1 MAKEKALT
9 TAETASD
16 PVETQSPKLLKPKA
30 LDVAAAQISS
40 EVDGT
45 VVPSRMPD
53 SYLTV
58 DPRMD
63 GSPITVTFSAKE
75 APELVLEAF
84 VDSSGQS
91 GARKIPIPLNYL
103 TRLMGFTAL
112 ISYTGKAQGQAAQ
125 SLVKEV
131 GISFYPASESE
142 NLAPYLLHGKIVHNT
157 PTYDM
162 NDHTGDET
170 VLVPVPPLAKEG
182 DKVYCTAVTEQDVV
196 PYTFYNVVDGHELSA
211 EEAVAG
217 HVLRFSI
224 ARGWLARRKPWRSIT
239 LQSAWITS
247 GLPAKP
253 PADVDPH
260 LETRLPANALEIQR
274 RRTAAL
280 IVAPGLDL
288 PPPHLRQSVDYN
300 GGWLLNPELTKEG
313 GDVDVPGLDT
323 YAGDRVYFFV
333 AGPGFAK
340 KPLGCVA
347 IEHDGDPASVK
358 LSACIVACL
367 FNKSM
372 TLTYTLAF
380 NESEQSS
387 PAQDVSV
394 SVPRFVHPTI
404 EEATNGTVDLS
415 TFPMDATGFMPVR
428 AYAECSKCCW
438 MWIVGK
444 YDDGTVYRFDVL
456 MDAPVTDEWKANGV
470 DAPILRTDLKKLAD
484 CSEFELHFAASFCEA
499 CDLANAHAF
508 PAQTFKIEQEPLVL
522 SEPEV
527 REAVGSD
534 LTAYNGRNGIH
545 VEVDYVG
552 NHSKH
557 TISVCWKRPNGT
569 CWPLAS
575 QPGSPTGAITFALPP
590 DAMIE
595 SIGETVE
602 ITFTV
607 TTACKVQTS
616 PPLNLNISIPVRL
629 PTPAVLQATPYATQG
644 GILSLRTFT
653 GDANVK
659 VFDERFSKAY
669 WFALPGHTFW
679 LHAEGRLG
687 GGGVHRID
695 IRLAGN
701 VSEEDVVSGLQ
712 GILRRAELVKLED
725 DSPLTV
731 TCKVTPDGDAQSTG
745 AIMFHELRLRV
756 RLHSEIETDDFES
769 YSVRENA
776 SPGTTIDTRL
786 LQFHLP
792 SNSIRGIGLHQVRTP
807 GEIIPGMVEGKALA
821 VNCYDIQQTQHSYLN
836 LKWKCSRVRF
846 AYSCVAVSDLTV
858 TIIGRAGVTLGTR
871 IVKTGT
877 WFDFSAAKGNVITRL
892 NLESHRHGSID
903 SLTLWHFGEPN

>member
-1 MAKEKALT
+1 MAKKKVPI
-9 TAETASD
+9 TAEIATAV
-16 PVETQSPKLLKPKA
+16 VEPKSQKPAKPKA
-30 LDVAAAQISS
+30 LDVAAPQVSS
-40 EVDGT
+40 EVDST

-63 GSPITVTFSAKE
+63 SSPITVKFSAKE
-75 APELVLEAF
+75 APELVLEDI

-91 GARKIPIPLNYL
+91 GAREIAIPLAYL
-103 TRLMGFTAL
+103 TTLMGFTAL

-131 GISFYPASESE
+131 GVSFYPASESE
-142 NLAPYLLHGKIVHNT
+142 NLAPYLLHEKNVHST

-170 VLVPVPPLAKEG
+170 VLVPVPPLAKVG

-196 PYTFYNVVDGHELSA
+196 PYTFYTVIYGYELSA

-247 GLPAKP
+247 GLPAEP

-300 GGWLLNPELTKEG
+300 GGWHLNPELTKEG

-323 YAGDRVYFFV
+323 YAGDRVCFFV
-333 AGPGFAK
+333 GGPGFAK

-404 EEATNGTVDLS
+404 EEATNGKVDLS
-415 TFPMDATGFMPVR
+415 TFTGGALATVPGF
-428 AYAECSKCCW
+428 AYVEYSNLCW
-438 MWIVGK
+438 MWITGK
-444 YDDGTVYRFDVL
+444 DGDGSAYRFDIL
-456 MDAPVTDEWKANGV
+456 RDEPVTDDWKAKGV
-470 DAPILRTDLKKLAD
+470 EAPIPRAELQKLAD
-484 CSEFELHFAASFCEA
+484 CSEFELHFAVSFCEA
-499 CDLANAHAF
+499 SGQENAHEFPVQAF
-508 PAQTFKIEQEPLVL
+508 KVEQEPLDLVKP
-522 SEPEV
+522 SV
-527 REAVGSD
+527 IEALDDD
-534 LTAYNGRNGIH
+534 LTVWNGRDGVH

-552 NHSKH
+552 KHPGHS
-557 TISVCWKRPNGT
+557 ISVCWSKPDGS
-569 CWPLAS
+569 CLPLPA
-575 QPGSPTGAITFALPP
+575 QPGSDSIFFVPREAV
-590 DAMIE
+590 IE
-595 SIGETVE
+595 SIGRTLE
-602 ITFTV
+602 ITYTV

-616 PPLNLNISIPVRL
+616 PPLNLSVSIPVRL
-629 PTPAVLQATPYATQG
+629 PTPAVTEATPYATQG
-644 GILSLRTFT
+644 GILDLRTFV
-653 GDANVK
+653 GDAHITVEKWWFMLLGQIGWLKCIGTADASGSPYTINVAIVEPITTSDLSNGLK
-659 VFDERFSKAY
+659 KL
-669 WFALPGHTFW
+669 LP
-679 LHAEGRLG
+679 
-687 GGGVHRID
+687 
-695 IRLAGN
+695 
-701 VSEEDVVSGLQ
+701 
-712 GILRRAELVKLED
+712 RAELEKLRNRTPMVVEY
-725 DSPLTV
+725 
-731 TCKVTPDGDAQSTG
+731 KATPDVGGVQSN
-745 AIMFHELRLRV
+745 AIAFPV
-756 RLHSEIETDDFES
+756 
-769 YSVRENA
+769 
-776 SPGTTIDTRL
+776 
-786 LQFHLP
+786 
-792 SNSIRGIGLHQVRTP
+792 
-807 GEIIPGMVEGKALA
+807 
-821 VNCYDIQQTQHSYLN
+821 LN
-836 LKWKCSRVRF
+836 LKFRKALYHHTDFDPAGKGWNGWQRGPG
-846 AYSCVAVSDLTV
+846 ASDLSDLIEKTGAV
-858 TIIGRAGVTLGTR
+858 PGKPSGYFLFDWGYTNTTSPATQSVKLFQTFTGLEVGRQYKFSAWVRDNSGVGNKPRLVLTADGVDISPVTLPAR
-871 IVKTGT
+871 T
-877 WFDFSAAKGNVITRL
+877 WEHIQGVFTAASSSA
-892 NLESHRHGSID
+892 
-903 SLTLWHFGEPN
+903 SLTFENRQMGIAPGNDYDVTQVTVEEL